1 MTLMTRTTKT
11 SWWPTMRVKKR
22 RQRAP
27 KEQKGE
33 VQKAP
38 GTGPDRFTVERFL
51 HGIGD
56 VVAKSLLQIALSS
69 GYQIETR
76 MIHPQML
83 PAILILACYSRYYE
97 DVELVDDYDRLV
109 DDYWTAVAEVAHS
122 DKYLASCI
130 RLLHARDAYPS
141 LQAFEDVRVPD
152 LYRQLVTVE
161 D

>member
-1 MTLMTRTTKT
+1 TTLMTRTTKT
-11 SWWPTMRVKKR
+11 SWWLTMKPKKR

-27 KEQKGE
+27 REPKGE

-56 VVAKSLLQIALSS
+56 VVAQHLLQMALRS
-69 GYQIETR
+69 GYQLETR
-76 MIHPQML
+76 MIHPQTL

-109 DDYWTAVAEVAHS
+109 EDYSTAIAEVAHS

-130 RLLHARDAYPS
+130 RLLHAREEYPS
-141 LQAFEDVRVPD
+141 LQAFEDVKVP
-152 LYRQLVTVE
+152 
-161 D
+161 

>member
-1 MTLMTRTTKT
+1 
-11 SWWPTMRVKKR
+11 MRPKKR

-27 KEQKGE
+27 KEAKGE

-51 HGIGD
+51 HGTGD
-56 VVAKSLLQIALSS
+56 VVAKQMLIAALGS
-69 GYQIETR
+69 GYQIETK
-76 MIHPQML
+76 MIHPQTL

-109 DDYWTAVAEVAHS
+109 ENYAQSVAEVAHS

-130 RLLHARDAYPS
+130 RLLHARDEYPS

-152 LYRQLVTVE
+152 LYRELVNVE
-161 D
+161 E